1 MKNRKKL
8 ITVGLPLLLTVAGV
22 ATTYYWN
29 KIMENKN
36 LYRLD
41 EPMLISS
48 TKGEPYYMIPTNTA
62 LRFQHGFAE
71 GHQLYT
77 IQVFAKGKLPA
88 TQISS
93 DTPIESSWLY
103 PIDADDV
110 SKLLHQYPISKDD
123 LVRILKARKIT
134 RDDLAQI
141 VRDWK
146 DD

>member
-1 MKNRKKL
+1 MKSQRRL
-8 ITVGLPLLLTVAGV
+8 IGTALLFL
-22 ATTYYWN
+22 ATGAFITHYWN
-29 KIMENKN
+29 KAMENKT

-48 TKGEPYYMIPTNTA
+48 SKGAPYYMIPTNTV
-62 LRFQHGFAE
+62 LRFQQGFAE

-77 IQVFAKGKLPA
+77 IQVFSKGKLPA

-93 DTPIESSWLY
+93 EAAVESSWIY

-110 SKLLHQYPISKDD
+110 TTILHQYPLSKED
-123 LVRILKARKIT
+123 LIRILKARKMT
-134 RDDLAQI
+134 RDELAQI
-141 VRDWK
+141 VREWK

>member
-1 MKNRKKL
+1 MKSKKRF
-8 ITVGLPLLLTVAGV
+8 IVTGLLLIAIGVFTV
-22 ATTYYWN
+22 YYWN
-29 KIMENKN
+29 KVMENKT

-48 TKGEPYYMIPTNTA
+48 SKGEPYYMIPTNTV
-62 LRFQHGFAE
+62 LRFQQGFSE

-77 IQVFAKGKLPA
+77 IQVFSKGKLPA
-88 TQISS
+88 TPISVEA
-93 DTPIESSWLY
+93 PMESSWLY

-110 SKLLHQYPISKDD
+110 ATILHQYPLSKDD
-123 LVRILKARKIT
+123 LIRILKARKMT
-134 RDDLAQI
+134 RDELAQI

>member
-1 MKNRKKL
+1 
-8 ITVGLPLLLTVAGV
+8 
-22 ATTYYWN
+22 
-29 KIMENKN
+29 MENKT

-48 TKGEPYYMIPTNTA
+48 SKGESYYMIPTNTV
-62 LRFQHGFAE
+62 LRFQQGFAE

-77 IQVFAKGKLPA
+77 IQVFLKGKLPA

-93 DTPIESSWLY
+93 ETPIESSWLY

-110 SKLLHQYPISKDD
+110 ATILHQYPLSKDD
-123 LVRILKARKIT
+123 LVRILKSRKMT
-134 RDDLAQI
+134 RDELAQI